1 MKIAYIA
8 HPIRGALRGNLEK
21 IREIGRKINLTEPNT
36 VPFAPYY
43 FDCYSLDDRVL
54 KERKRGIKND
64 VCLIK
69 RGFIDEVRL
78 YGDRITPGMMAEIN
92 LAHDLKIPVIPMTT
106 ETKKLYE
113 LHLPTHRF

>member
-8 HPIRGALRGNLEK
+8 HPIGGDLRGNLEK
-21 IREIGRKINLTEPNT
+21 IGEIGRRINLTEPNI

-43 FDCYSLDDRVL
+43 FDCYTLDDRIL
-54 KERKRGIKND
+54 KERERGIKND

-78 YGDRITPGMMAEIN
+78 YGDHISKGMMAEIN
-92 LAHDLKIPVIPMTT
+92 LAHDLKIPVIPMTK
-106 ETKKLYE
+106 ETKKQLRE
-113 LHLPTHRF
+113 LHLPT